1 LKKPKYRVKHI
12 LKITKTLKYEKVVT
26 LDEGIARVLTLVGKD
41 YGTASVVRANIDLEL
56 LNEQGKWQSWVDD
69 NGHDIIDILNV
80 EVFENV

>member
-1 LKKPKYRVKHI
+1 MKKPKYRVKHI